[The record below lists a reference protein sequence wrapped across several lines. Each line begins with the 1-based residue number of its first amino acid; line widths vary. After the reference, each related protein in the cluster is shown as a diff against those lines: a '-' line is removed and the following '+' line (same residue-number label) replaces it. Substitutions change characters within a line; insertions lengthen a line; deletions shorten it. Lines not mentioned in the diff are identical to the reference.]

1 MVSKCCW
8 RESAKRSPETE
19 TETSDDGKKETEIE
33 NCHETESN
41 AGSTTALLSN
51 YEDDCDKQLEITDL
65 TTEAKNNQNTG
76 SCI

>member
-19 TETSDDGKKETEIE
+19 TCDNDGKTETE
-33 NCHETESN
+33 NCNHETESN

>member
-8 RESAKRSPETE
+8 RESAKRSPEAE
-19 TETSDDGKKETEIE
+19 TETSDDGKKETETD
-33 NCHETESN
+33 CHETESN

>member
-19 TETSDDGKKETEIE
+19 TSDDGKTETE

-41 AGSTTALLSN
+41 AGSTTALLIN

>member
-8 RESAKRSPETE
+8 RDNAKRSPETE
-19 TETSDDGKKETEIE
+19 TSDDGKTPPEN
-33 NCHETESN
+33 NCHDTESN
-41 AGSTTALLSN
+41 TGSTTALLCN
-51 YEDDCDKQLEITDL
+51 YEEDCEKQLEITDL